1 MPCFLI
7 TIAGPTF
14 AVYGAIFSDIAVV
27 DPLTTTFHLYWLK
40 NNNEMMTA
48 LSSTFRA
55 LKLSL
60 KELDKY
66 YENMIQIF
74 PRQHLS
80 FPDVKEDNNTIIERK
95 AYVKAVQ
102 KKDYSLT
109 VHKFLADSGHA
120 PIIIYNTEIPGGWL
134 LIYMECLDQ
143 HLMLDR
149 ITRNLNDGERLEKQC
164 GFDIK
169 FIDFEWSGVVGTARY
184 PNFMNHINIKWPD
197 GRKSQWT
204 MIYTC

>member
-1 MPCFLI
+1 MNCGYYLLFCKDQVKDGSPTTNMPCFLI

-80 FPDVKEDNNTIIERK
+80 FPDVKVNGATYR
-95 AYVKAVQ
+95 VQ
-102 KKDYSLT
+102 VNSQY
-109 VHKFLADSGHA
+109 DSGHA

-149 ITRNLNDGERLEKQC
+149 ITRNLNDGERFALSAE
-164 GFDIK
+164 IRRV
-169 FIDFEWSGVVGTARY
+169 INNLHNS
-184 PNFMNHINIKWPD
+184 NFVHGDLREGNILVWKNNVAL
-197 GRKSQWT
+197 
-204 MIYTC
+204 I